1 MKEYK
6 KLNSIGNNLW
16 DIINTLVTLKMN
28 DLTQIKSATVSGI
41 NQDGTVNIIIPPNH
55 TVYHNVQNQS
65 IYQLHVGD
73 NVKILKE
80 ANNLSNIWIIGGF
93 NLKEQRYDTIINDLQ
108 QTIINL
114 QQEIDKLKQRV
125 GQLENQNIN

>member
-6 KLNSIGNNLW
+6 KLSSIGNNLW

-41 NQDGTVNIIIPPNH
+41 NQDGTVNIIIPPNQ

-65 IYQLHVGD
+65 IY
-73 NVKILKE
+73 
-80 ANNLSNIWIIGGF
+80 
-93 NLKEQRYDTIINDLQ
+93 
-108 QTIINL
+108 
-114 QQEIDKLKQRV
+114 
-125 GQLENQNIN
+125 

>member
-1 MKEYK
+1 
-6 KLNSIGNNLW
+6 
-16 DIINTLVTLKMN
+16 MN

-41 NQDGTVNIIIPPNH
+41 NQDGTVNIIIPPNQ

-125 GQLENQNIN
+125 DQLENQNIN